1 MKTTARAIKEDA
13 MIAPENRV
21 AEYRQKRNFSQK
33 KLADLTGIDPTILN
47 RIESRQRNISGV
59 ELIELSRVLKAPTYE
74 LIPTPNAAPNPEF
87 YDDVR
92 MTAAIV
98 AVLEAYEKHRM
109 KPEPQDVADLV
120 SFLYQSSVTKR
131 LSVKDVRELA
141 SSHIKANKNGMKSDS
156 N

>member
-1 MKTTARAIKEDA
+1 MKKSVRAIKEDA

-21 AEYRQKRNFSQK
+21 AEYREKRNLSQK
-33 KLADLTGIDPTILN
+33 KLAELSGIDPTILN

-59 ELIELSRVLKAPTYE
+59 ELIELSRALKAPTYE
-74 LIPTPNAAPNPEF
+74 LLPVPNAAPLPEF

-92 MTAAIV
+92 MTAAII
-98 AVLEAYEKHRM
+98 AVLEAYEKYRT

-120 SFLYQSSVTKR
+120 SFLYQRSVMKR

-141 SSHIKANKNGMKSDS
+141 NSHIKASKNGMKSDS
-156 N
+156 I